1 MSDVMTPCWWFGIFW
16 PTSWHM
22 FMHLIYIYIYQSQ
35 LSVSSANAV
44 LQTKKQNW
52 KVFLG
57 SWSLVPQENQFQEVS
72 MIVIEYKVLKS
83 ENPRPMI
90 QINFPEF
97 NFPGWITNIRLTDP
111 NHGLCKITKTVFLQ
125 GARESVAKSG
135 ETILTSVKTSR
146 FFFLPDIRDIIRAPP
161 KLQSQ
166 KRRRIGGTGCWG
178 NHRNDSEW

>member
-1 MSDVMTPCWWFGIFW
+1 MGSLQLAKNTNKFMGRVKSLDVRCNDALLMVRHFLANQLTYVYA
-16 PTSWHM
+16 S
-22 FMHLIYIYIYQSQ
+22 YIYIYQSQ

-111 NHGLCKITKTVFLQ
+111 NHGLRKITKTVFLQ

-135 ETILTSVKTSR
+135 ETILTSV
-146 FFFLPDIRDIIRAPP
+146 
-161 KLQSQ
+161 
-166 KRRRIGGTGCWG
+166 
-178 NHRNDSEW
+178 